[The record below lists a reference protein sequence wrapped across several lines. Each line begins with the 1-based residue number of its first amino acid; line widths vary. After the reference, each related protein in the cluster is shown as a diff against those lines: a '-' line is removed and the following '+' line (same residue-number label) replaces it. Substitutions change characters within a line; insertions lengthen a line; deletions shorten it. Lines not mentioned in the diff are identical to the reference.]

1 VTGLLR
7 YGVWLTAVVGD
18 LGVNEV
24 NDVWSNWRRHDVG
37 KYDGG
42 GLIGGHVT
50 IQGLDGDERTSS
62 GGGHLSRN
70 VSLFSHSPSVLV
82 RFLPESLPAM
92 LLVIPDTPEL
102 IILMGAAVH

>member
-70 VSLFSHSPSVLV
+70 VSLFSHSP
-82 RFLPESLPAM
+82 
-92 LLVIPDTPEL
+92 PEL
-102 IILMGAAVH
+102 VVKKGEL